1 MRKFFTNRVGLW
13 ALLLASLGLLTA
25 CSVTEIQKVDPFNSH
40 DTWVMLPFTNH
51 SDTPEAAERAADI
64 TETLFRSQRK
74 VHVVKYRLAGD
85 EQLLPEVNQQKIID
99 AAVKWGQQQSYHYG
113 LGGSVQEWRYKSG
126 LDGEPAVG
134 ITLNVVDLNTGEVL
148 WSASGSKTGW
158 GRESVSGTGHK
169 LLEDLLDGL
178 PLTE

>member
-74 VHVVKYRLAGD
+74 VHVVKYYLKSI
-85 EQLLPEVNQQKIID
+85 NK
-99 AAVKWGQQQSYHYG
+99 KSSMQQSNG
-113 LGGSVQEWRYKSG
+113 
-126 LDGEPAVG
+126 D
-134 ITLNVVDLNTGEVL
+134 N
-148 WSASGSKTGW
+148 SKVTIM
-158 GRESVSGTGHK
+158 V
-169 LLEDLLDGL
+169 
-178 PLTE
+178 